1 MGKHVFLGF
10 IIMPV
15 LAILFF
21 VNMAFKLMLEMPLGE
36 NKNNPRT
43 VTKKVE
49 KFYCWLGDD
58 VCKGFR
64 EYFLLEKK

>member
-1 MGKHVFLGF
+1 MNRIVFLGF
-10 IIMPV
+10 IFMPIIV
-15 LAILFF
+15 VAFF
-21 VNMAFKLMLEMPLGE
+21 ANMAFILMMEMSLGE